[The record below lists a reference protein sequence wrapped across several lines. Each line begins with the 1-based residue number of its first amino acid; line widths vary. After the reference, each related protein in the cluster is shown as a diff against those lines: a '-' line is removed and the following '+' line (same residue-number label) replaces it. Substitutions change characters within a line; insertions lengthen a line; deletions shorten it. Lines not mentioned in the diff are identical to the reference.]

1 MGIGSKIKDRIRKI
15 MPNELAEFNEKAA
28 PFVAPFNPVIAAA
41 MAAQGSFD
49 RTGSIG
55 DSVKKGIGTYIT
67 GQALRG
73 IGGAGFQQGIG
84 GTSGGGI
91 GSYFTSPFTGQATF
105 GPERGSFFRGEGS
118 IFGELPTDPTVA
130 QNPYGLQGEGT
141 YSFDSFDSL
150 PEAKQVSSGSNV
162 TSQPQVGFEAGQVDP
177 QLARAAGIDPGST
190 ATQSIGKTAENK
202 IVETKLK
209 EGGSS
214 LSKFMKA
221 SAKDKGKMALDFF
234 NKLDG
239 TTKLSLGVGTVSA
252 ALQYLEN
259 KGREKERS
267 DFALFRDR
275 PADFY
280 NLQYRGG
287 QQAKDGGII
296 GLANGGE
303 PAMEMDYRGGGFIP
317 VGAKERADD
326 VPARLSKNEFVMTAD
341 AVRAAG
347 GGSVDL
353 GAQRMYDLMNRLEAQ
368 A

>member
-1 MGIGSKIKDRIRKI
+1 MGIGSKLKDRIRKI
-15 MPNELAEFNEKAA
+15 IPNELAEFNEAAA
-28 PFVAPFNPVIAAA
+28 PFVAPFNPAIAAA

-49 RTGSIG
+49 RTGRIG

-73 IGGAGFQQGIG
+73 IGGAGFQTGFG
-84 GTSGGGI
+84 GTPGGGI

-118 IFGELPTDPTVA
+118 IFGDLPTDAGTQATVTDA
-130 QNPYGLQGEGT
+130 GT
-141 YSFDSFDSL
+141 EVASL
-150 PEAKQVSSGSNV
+150 P
-162 TSQPQVGFEAGQVDP
+162 
-177 QLARAAGIDPGST
+177 AAGPDLPPDMQQALPRNTPSSLPNAQTIEKTNPGFFKKLGDAKGIGEKFKVVNDFMTDPKNKFIVSALGGT
-190 ATQSIGKTAENK
+190 ATA
-202 IVETKLK
+202 V
-209 EGGSS
+209 
-214 LSKFMKA
+214 
-221 SAKDKGKMALDFF
+221 
-234 NKLDG
+234 
-239 TTKLSLGVGTVSA
+239 
-252 ALQYLEN
+252 LQYLEN
-259 KGREKERS
+259 KSAEKQRS

-275 PADFY
+275 PTDFY

-296 GLANGGE
+296 GFANGGE

-353 GAQRMYDLMNRLEAQ
+353 GAQRMYDLMNKLEAR